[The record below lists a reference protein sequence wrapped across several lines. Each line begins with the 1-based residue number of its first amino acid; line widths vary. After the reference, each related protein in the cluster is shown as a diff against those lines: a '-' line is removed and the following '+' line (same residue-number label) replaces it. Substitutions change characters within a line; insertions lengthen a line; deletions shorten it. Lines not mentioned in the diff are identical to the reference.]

1 MRTASP
7 DGLRRVLLVVGG
19 EYHDFD
25 FVRRE
30 LLGLI
35 GEDDRLRTTCNAD
48 FRDTDALAAAD
59 LLISY
64 TGNVFPDE
72 PQLRALRAFLE
83 EGGRWLAIH
92 GAAAFTCFRPP
103 EIDIGGIKLPGL
115 TDTPDRQPAYMDTL
129 GLRFISHLAQQP
141 FTIRRSSSH
150 PLVAGLEPFEVV
162 DEPYILELRA
172 GWDVLLDARYTG
184 DAPGYVAGPWL
195 EDVPRPQALL
205 RRQGQGEIL
214 YVAPGHACGRFDL
227 RPFIAEMPVQRGPW
241 TSDSYRELLRRAIR
255 WGTGLPIESTTA
267 PPRHHGNEAIVA
279 RSARR

>member
-1 MRTASP
+1 
-7 DGLRRVLLVVGG
+7 VVGG

-48 FRDTDALAAAD
+48 FRETDALAAAD

-172 GWDVLLDARYTG
+172 GWDVLLDAQYTG
-184 DAPGYVAGPWL
+184 EAPGYVAGPWL

-205 RRQGQGEIL
+205 RRQGKGEIL

-255 WGTGLPIESTTA
+255 WGTGQPIEPTTA
-267 PPRHHGNEAIVA
+267 PPRNHGNEAIVA